1 MSMRHDLVAINDGG
15 QWLTTIAD
23 IDTSAIS
30 NPKRWVAT
38 QSVSKLPDLDEVV
51 DMATRLDAPNIK
63 LWDDGWTIWT
73 EVEQ

>member
-1 MSMRHDLVAINDGG
+1 MSMKHDLVAINDGG

-23 IDTSAIS
+23 IDTHTIA
-30 NPKRWVAT
+30 NPKQWVAT
-38 QSVSKLPDLDEVV
+38 QSVSKLPDLDEVM
-51 DMATRLDAPNIK
+51 DMAARLDAPNIK